1 MIGTTLSGTRC
12 RATKKI
18 RSHQGMTGRF
28 TEGTIQYDI
37 DNFGRR
43 LIRVQWDNG
52 ITDYV
57 SPFEVELIDDEE
69 VINVDTAEVRKEKIF
84 WS

>member
-1 MIGTTLSGTRC
+1 MIGTTLSGARC

-18 RSHQGMTGRF
+18 QCDQGTIARF
-28 TEGTIQYDI
+28 TEGTIHFDI
-37 DNFGRR
+37 ENCGRH
-43 LIRVQWDNG
+43 LLRVEWDNG

-69 VINVDTAEVRKEKIF
+69 AINLDATEVGKEKIF